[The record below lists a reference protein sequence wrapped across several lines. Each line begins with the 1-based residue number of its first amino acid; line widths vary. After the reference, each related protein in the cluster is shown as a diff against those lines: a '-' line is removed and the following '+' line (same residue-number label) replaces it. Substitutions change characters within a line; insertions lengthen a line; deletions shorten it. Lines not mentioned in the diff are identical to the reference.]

1 MFTPSEIAE
10 RIKLCAKQKGVTV
23 KTALQNA
30 GVGEKMVSNMS
41 GKKGSYPQSDKLAKI
56 ADFFDCSV
64 DYLLG
69 REETTKAAVLS
80 VESSDTKKEQLIKNY
95 ELLNDEGQEDLLD
108 YSEMLASNPR
118 KIKES
123 DTSVQMNA

>member
-69 REETTKAAVLS
+69 REETKKAAVLS

-108 YSEMLASNPR
+108 YSEMLAGNPR

-123 DTSVQMNA
+123 NNTVQMNA

>member
-69 REETTKAAVLS
+69 REETTKVAVLS

-108 YSEMLASNPR
+108 YSEMLAGNPR

-123 DTSVQMNA
+123 NNPVQMNA

>member
-1 MFTPSEIAE
+1 MLFWE
-10 RIKLCAKQKGVTV
+10 RFYNLCLSVNKKPNTICNELGFSSATSTHWKNGTMPKGD
-23 KTALQNA
+23 ALL
-30 GVGEKMVSNMS
+30 S
-41 GKKGSYPQSDKLAKI
+41 LA
-56 ADFFDCSV
+56 DYFDCSV

-69 REETTKAAVLS
+69 REETKRAAVLP

-108 YSEMLASNPR
+108 YSEMLAGNPR

-123 DTSVQMNA
+123 NNPVQMNA